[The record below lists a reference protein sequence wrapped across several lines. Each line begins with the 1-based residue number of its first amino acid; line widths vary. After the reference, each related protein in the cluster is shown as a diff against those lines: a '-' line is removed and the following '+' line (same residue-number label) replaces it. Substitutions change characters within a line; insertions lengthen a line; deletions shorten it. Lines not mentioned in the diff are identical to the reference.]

1 MSNNREDEGRP
12 EIKINKK
19 MRTWNKYRNYCFIA
33 AGVIVVI
40 LAVFIVVNMVTKDKD
55 NSDVANRTTSHNN
68 TVSQTKEDS
77 SNTQATTQPE
87 PTKEQ
92 TTTQQTTT
100 KAQQTGGTLK
110 VSGSAEEH

>member
-55 NSDVANRTTSHNN
+55 NSDVANRTKIHQTHRRQRSQNRQKSRQQHN
-68 TVSQTKEDS
+68 SQQQRHS
-77 SNTQATTQPE
+77 RQAV
-87 PTKEQ
+87 
-92 TTTQQTTT
+92 
-100 KAQQTGGTLK
+100 L
-110 VSGSAEEH
+110 

>member
-68 TVSQTKEDS
+68 TVSHRRQLSQNRQKS
-77 SNTQATTQPE
+77 RQQHNSQQQRHSRQAV
-87 PTKEQ
+87 
-92 TTTQQTTT
+92 
-100 KAQQTGGTLK
+100 L
-110 VSGSAEEH
+110 